1 MLNEA
6 VSKQNLQDIEH
17 YVPLYIQSA
26 DSVYQLSQAKRIVEV
41 QAKYDQEIL
50 IKKNKISRLLLY
62 CFILCL
68 LLLAISLAYVFHV
81 YKRYKRTKERELIT
95 QRAELDE
102 GKQVIKEMN
111 DQIERI
117 RKEASTMKEDYNK
130 SLIDLTDEKRA
141 LNSNS
146 L

>member
-1 MLNEA
+1 MLY
-6 VSKQNLQDIEH
+6 SLLTFTCDIFG
-17 YVPLYIQSA
+17 L
-26 DSVYQLSQAKRIVEV
+26 R
-41 QAKYDQEIL
+41 
-50 IKKNKISRLLLY
+50 
-62 CFILCL
+62 
-68 LLLAISLAYVFHV
+68 FHI
-81 YKRYKRTKERELIT
+81 YKRYKRAKERELIT

-141 LNSNS
+141 LSSNS